1 MKIVNC
7 KLKIKEMNNEF
18 KLEDLFKNLEHA
30 GIKLLQNRFLID
42 KTTAIVPAVIL
53 VSAAG
58 FFVPERY

>member
-1 MKIVNC
+1 
-7 KLKIKEMNNEF
+7 MNNEF
-18 KLEDLFKNLEHA
+18 KLEDLFKHIEHA